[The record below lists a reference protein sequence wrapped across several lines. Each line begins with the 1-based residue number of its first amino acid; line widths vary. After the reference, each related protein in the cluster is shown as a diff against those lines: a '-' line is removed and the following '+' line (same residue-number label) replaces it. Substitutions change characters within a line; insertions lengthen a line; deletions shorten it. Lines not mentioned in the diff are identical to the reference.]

1 MLTSLKL
8 LDLMTLVK
16 NMTSSCTGLSSS
28 AIYKDTTRMDAG
40 KRKIPVEILIFVSF
54 MFKLTFWICIYYI
67 VLPTRFSR
75 GDVLESLPFFVTIFQ
90 LVIAHSPQVDYKIG
104 RLYRFLSLTSNVA
117 ISLRPY
123 LKKCIDGETVGQRI
137 GGGKKAVRNAV
148 QFGQSAI

>member
-90 LVIAHSPQVDYKIG
+90 LVIAHSP
-104 RLYRFLSLTSNVA
+104 
-117 ISLRPY
+117 
-123 LKKCIDGETVGQRI
+123 
-137 GGGKKAVRNAV
+137 
-148 QFGQSAI
+148 